1 MKTLKLLYEEQVA
14 PVGVNGFCILKPEF
28 TQFEDEFCTL
38 LNNNDWKIVKKVKK
52 KLSKE
57 EAQKLYASKKDES
70 FYNTLC
76 DYMSSGDCICCS
88 CSKKCDDPI
97 KDMNKIK
104 DKVRKQWGKDDM
116 KNAMHSSDSLKNV
129 DIESK
134 LCLEGICEA
143 SQMPAPQINIPDTP
157 EPNLMAKGDDI
168 ANKLNIKDLSIPDA
182 LEIAL
187 AEEFLA
193 WYEYTIVAPFLFGK
207 QHHSVAELFK
217 KNAEDE
223 YEDHAEWLM
232 KRLNELNYIPSK
244 ILHPSNLNNVAAH
257 KYIPLTENM
266 DVKELIAKM
275 IKSEEG
281 AIETYTRIEEMTKD
295 VDPVT
300 NDKIIAILADEME
313 HKAELEKFLKE
324 L

>member
-1 MKTLKLLYEEQVA
+1 
-14 PVGVNGFCILKPEF
+14 
-28 TQFEDEFCTL
+28 
-38 LNNNDWKIVKKVKK
+38 
-52 KLSKE
+52 
-57 EAQKLYASKKDES
+57 
-70 FYNTLC
+70 
-76 DYMSSGDCICCS
+76 
-88 CSKKCDDPI
+88 
-97 KDMNKIK
+97 
-104 DKVRKQWGKDDM
+104 M
-116 KNAMHSSDSLKNV
+116 KNAMHSSDSLENV
-129 DIESK
+129 NIESK

-143 SQMPAPQINIPDTP
+143 SQMSATQINATNTT
-157 EPNLMAKGDDI
+157 EPNLMGKNNDI
-168 ANKLNIKDLSIPDA
+168 ANKFKNMSIPDA

-300 NDKIIAILADEME
+300 NDKIIAILADQME